1 MKRGSHSK
9 FPIISRHPFIV
20 SAWLHVSQKEIVEGL
35 ALVRGMRCAPFTADV
50 CTITWFTGWQIGM
63 PRRRMTAAVGGDAG
77 IVESSALEGHL
88 GVPGEQKQIKVFKYL
103 PHDKAWRLL
112 PPRAISMA
120 LHLLLPSICRM
131 IRRMTSGKSKQG
143 ATMTHYYCK
152 YCGQKFPT
160 ISSLTSGRCIKH
172 PDGSYEGRHALYEGS
187 EKSQYACKYC
197 GQKFSTISSLT
208 SGKCIKHPDGS
219 YKGRHSPAL

>member
-1 MKRGSHSK
+1 
-9 FPIISRHPFIV
+9 
-20 SAWLHVSQKEIVEGL
+20 
-35 ALVRGMRCAPFTADV
+35 
-50 CTITWFTGWQIGM
+50 
-63 PRRRMTAAVGGDAG
+63 MTAAVGDAG
-77 IVESSALEGHL
+77 ILESNARERHL
-88 GVPGEQKQIKVFKYL
+88 GVFCAQKQIKVFKYL

-160 ISSLTSGRCIKH
+160 ISSLTSG
-172 PDGSYEGRHALYEGS
+172 
-187 EKSQYACKYC
+187 
-197 GQKFSTISSLT
+197 
-208 SGKCIKHPDGS
+208 KCIKHPDGA
-219 YKGRHSPAL
+219 YKGKHSPAL